1 MNIRIICIGD
11 ELLSGDTVNT
21 NLAFIG
27 EELANRGLN
36 VSAEN
41 CVPDDLDAIQGAI
54 RQADGADV
62 LIFIGGLGPTTDDL
76 TRAAVAGYLG
86 LQIRSDAT
94 LRQHIADYL
103 GERHKNHIPDGYLDI
118 QSQVIDTAELL
129 PNDNGTAPGQL
140 IRRNNALWAMLP
152 GPPREIKPM
161 FLNYLLPKILEKR
174 DSVVETLTVRVCAL
188 LESQVESKA
197 RHAIEGIPGLHF
209 AICIKKDCIMIRL
222 SKPSDENQ
230 QALDLA
236 KQRLQKEFGHFLLPD
251 ECLTTAHYLGLLL
264 KERHLMMATA
274 ESCTGGG
281 IAAAM
286 TDTAGSSEWIVGG
299 VVTYAN
305 EWKMNVLGVR
315 EETLQRHGA
324 VSEATVHQMLDGLQQ
339 RFDVQAGVA
348 VSGIAGPGGGTPE
361 KPVGTVVIGA
371 YAPHWR
377 CVKTFHFNGM
387 RDTVRQ
393 RTANAAINLLITG
406 LLETQK

>member
-27 EELANRGLN
+27 EELANHGLN
-36 VSAEN
+36 VAAET
-41 CVPDDLDAIQGAI
+41 CVPDDMDAIHNAI

-76 TRAAVAGYLG
+76 TRAAVASYLG
-86 LQIRSDAT
+86 LQIRVDES
-94 LRQHIADYL
+94 LKQRIVNYL
-103 GERHKNHIPDGYLDI
+103 GERRRNMADAYLDI

-129 PNDNGTAPGQL
+129 PNNNGTAPGQL
-140 IRRNNALWAMLP
+140 LRRGNALWALLP

-161 FLNYLLPKILEKR
+161 FINFLLPKILEKC
-174 DSVVETLTVRVCAL
+174 DCIVETLTVRVCAL
-188 LESQVESKA
+188 PESIVESKA
-197 RHAIEGIPGLHF
+197 RNAIQDISGLHF

-222 SKPSDENQ
+222 SKPSGENQ

-236 KQRLQKEFGHFLLPD
+236 KQRLQKEFGHYLLPD

-264 KERHLMMATA
+264 KDRHLMMATA

-315 EETLQRHGA
+315 AETLQQHGA
-324 VSEATVHQMLDGLQQ
+324 VSEATVHQMLDGLQM

-377 CVKTFHFNGM
+377 CVKTFHFSGL

-393 RTANAAINLLITG
+393 RTVNAAINLLITG
-406 LLETQK
+406 LLETSH

>member
-1 MNIRIICIGD
+1 RIICIGD

-36 VSAEN
+36 VSSET

-76 TRAAVAGYLG
+76 TRASVAGYLG
-86 LQIRSDAT
+86 LQIRSDET

-103 GERHKNHIPDGYLDI
+103 GERHKNRIPDGYLDI

-129 PNDNGTAPGQL
+129 SNDNGTAPGQL
-140 IRRNNALWAMLP
+140 IRHNNALWAMLP

-161 FLNYLLPKILEKR
+161 FLNYLLPKILERR

-197 RHAIEGIPGLHF
+197 RHAIEGISGLHF

-222 SKPSDENQ
+222 SKPEDENQ

-236 KQRLQKEFGHFLLPD
+236 KQRLQKEFGHYLLPD

-324 VSEATVHQMLDGLQQ
+324 VSEATVHQMLDGLQM
-339 RFDVQAGVA
+339 RFDVEAGVA

-377 CVKTFHFNGM
+377 CVKTFHFSGL

-393 RTANAAINLLITG
+393 RTVNAAINLLITG
-406 LLETQK
+406 LLETSH

>member
-27 EELANRGLN
+27 EELANHGLN
-36 VSAEN
+36 VVAET
-41 CVPDDLDAIQGAI
+41 CVPDDMDAIHNAI
-54 RQADGADV
+54 RQSDGADV

-76 TRAAVAGYLG
+76 TRAAVASYLG
-86 LQIRSDAT
+86 LQIRVDKSLKQRIT
-94 LRQHIADYL
+94 SYL
-103 GERHKNHIPDGYLDI
+103 GERRRNMADAYLDI

-129 PNDNGTAPGQL
+129 PNNNGTAPGQ
-140 IRRNNALWAMLP
+140 IIHRDNALWALLP

-161 FLNYLLPKILEKR
+161 FINFLLPKILEKC

-188 LESQVESKA
+188 PESIVESKA
-197 RHAIEGIPGLHF
+197 RHAIEGISGLHF

-222 SKPSDENQ
+222 SKPSDENP

-236 KQRLQKEFGHFLLPD
+236 KQRLQKEFGHYLLPD
-251 ECLTTAHYLGLLL
+251 ECLTMAHYLGILL

-324 VSEATVHQMLDGLQQ
+324 VSEATVHQMLDGLQM

-377 CVKTFHFNGM
+377 CVKTFHFSGL

-393 RTANAAINLLITG
+393 RTVNAAINLLITG
-406 LLETQK
+406 LLETSH

>member
-11 ELLSGDTVNT
+11 ELLSGDTINT
-21 NLAFIG
+21 NLAFVG

-36 VSAEN
+36 VASET
-41 CVPDDLDAIQGAI
+41 CVPDDLDAIQSAI

-62 LIFIGGLGPTTDDL
+62 LMFIGGLGPTTDDL

-86 LQIRSDAT
+86 LQIRVDES
-94 LRQHIADYL
+94 LKHHIINYL
-103 GERHKNHIPDGYLDI
+103 GERRRNMPDAYLDI

-129 PNDNGTAPGQL
+129 PNNNGTAPGQL

-161 FLNYLLPKILEKR
+161 FLNSLLPKIWEKC
-174 DSVVETLTVRVCAL
+174 DSIVETLTLRVCAL
-188 LESQVESKA
+188 PESQVESKA
-197 RHAIEGIPGLHF
+197 RHAIEGISGLHF

-222 SKPSDENQ
+222 SKPAGSDPQ
-230 QALDLA
+230 TLGLA
-236 KQRLQKEFGHFLLPD
+236 KQRLVKEFGHYLLPD
-251 ECLTTAHYLGLLL
+251 ECLSTAHYLGLLL
-264 KERHLMMATA
+264 KKRHLMMATA

-324 VSEATVHQMLDGLQQ
+324 VSEATVHQMLDGLQL
-339 RFDVQAGVA
+339 RFDVQAGMA
-348 VSGIAGPGGGTPE
+348 VSGIAGPGGGTPD

-406 LLETQK
+406 LLETQP

>member
-11 ELLSGDTVNT
+11 ELLSGDTINT

-27 EELANRGLN
+27 EELANHGLEI
-36 VSAEN
+36 SAES
-41 CVPDDLDAIQGAI
+41 CVPDDMAAIHSAI
-54 RQADGADV
+54 HQADGADV

-76 TRAAVAGYLG
+76 TRNAVATYLG
-86 LQIRSDAT
+86 LPIHGDPA
-94 LRQHIADYL
+94 LRRHIIDYL
-103 GERHKNHIPDGYLDI
+103 GERGKQIPDSYLDI
-118 QSQVIDTAELL
+118 QSQVIDRAELL
-129 PNDNGTAPGQL
+129 PNNNGTAPGQL
-140 IRRNNALWAMLP
+140 LRRDNALWAMLP

-161 FLNYLLPKILEKR
+161 FRDFLLPQILAKCDTLR
-174 DSVVETLTVRVCAL
+174 ETLTVRVCAL

-197 RHAIEGIPGLHF
+197 RRAIQDIPNLHF
-209 AICIKKDCIMIRL
+209 AICIKNDCIMIRL
-222 SKPSDENQ
+222 SKSVNTDTDTLP
-230 QALDLA
+230 LA
-236 KQRLQKEFGHFLLPD
+236 KQRLAKEFGHYLLPD
-251 ECLTTAHYLGLLL
+251 ECQTTAHYLGLLL

-315 EETLQRHGA
+315 EETLKQHGA
-324 VSEATVHQMLDGLQQ
+324 VSEATVHQMLDGLQK
-339 RFDVQAGVA
+339 RFDVQAAVA

-377 CVKTFHFNGM
+377 CVKTFHYNGL
-387 RDTVRQ
+387 RDTVRR
-393 RTANAAINLLITG
+393 RTINAAINLLITG
-406 LLETQK
+406 LLDTSSL

>member
-1 MNIRIICIGD
+1 MNIHIICIGD

-21 NLAFIG
+21 NLAFVG

-36 VSAEN
+36 VASET
-41 CVPDDLDAIQGAI
+41 CVPDDLDAIQSAI

-62 LIFIGGLGPTTDDL
+62 LMFIGGLGPTTDDL

-86 LQIRSDAT
+86 LKIHVDES
-94 LRQHIADYL
+94 LKQHILSYL
-103 GERHKNHIPDGYLDI
+103 GERRRNMADTYLDI

-129 PNDNGTAPGQL
+129 PNNNGTAPGQL

-161 FLNYLLPKILEKR
+161 FLNYLLPKILEKC
-174 DSVVETLTVRVCAL
+174 DNIVETLTVRVCSL
-188 LESQVESKA
+188 PESQVESKA
-197 RHAIEGIPGLHF
+197 RHALEGISGLHF

-222 SKPSDENQ
+222 SKPAESDP
-230 QALDLA
+230 QALGLA
-236 KQRLQKEFGHFLLPD
+236 KERLANEFGHFLLPD
-251 ECLTTAHYLGLLL
+251 ECLSTAHYLGLLL
-264 KERHLMMATA
+264 KKRHLMMATA

-299 VVTYAN
+299 IVTYAN
-305 EWKMNVLGVR
+305 EWKMNVLDVR

-324 VSEATVHQMLDGLQQ
+324 VSEATVHQMLDGLQM

-377 CVKTFHFNGM
+377 CVKVFHFNGM

-406 LLETQK
+406 LLETQP

>member
-27 EELANRGLN
+27 EELANHGLN
-36 VSAEN
+36 VAAET
-41 CVPDDLDAIQGAI
+41 CVPDDLDAIHNAI
-54 RQADGADV
+54 RQSDGADV

-76 TRAAVAGYLG
+76 TRAAVANYLG
-86 LQIRSDAT
+86 LQICVDEALKQRIIS
-94 LRQHIADYL
+94 YL
-103 GERHKNHIPDGYLDI
+103 GERRRNMADAYLDI

-129 PNDNGTAPGQL
+129 PNNNGTAPGQL
-140 IRRNNALWAMLP
+140 IRRGNALWALLP

-161 FLNYLLPKILEKR
+161 FINFLLPKILEKC
-174 DSVVETLTVRVCAL
+174 DSIVETLTVRVCAL
-188 LESQVESKA
+188 PESIVESKA
-197 RHAIEGIPGLHF
+197 RHAIEGISGLHF

-222 SKPSDENQ
+222 SKPADSNP

-236 KQRLQKEFGHFLLPD
+236 KQRLQKEFGLYLLPD
-251 ECLTTAHYLGLLL
+251 ECLTTAHYLGILL
-264 KERHLMMATA
+264 KDRHLMMATA

-324 VSEATVHQMLDGLQQ
+324 VSEATVHQMLDGLQM

-377 CVKTFHFNGM
+377 CVKTFHFSGL

-393 RTANAAINLLITG
+393 RTVNAAINLLITG
-406 LLETQK
+406 LLETSH

>member
-27 EELANRGLN
+27 EELANHGLN
-36 VSAEN
+36 VAAET
-41 CVPDDLDAIQGAI
+41 CVPDDLDAIHNAI

-76 TRAAVAGYLG
+76 TRAAVASYLG
-86 LQIRSDAT
+86 LQIRVDES
-94 LRQHIADYL
+94 LKQRIVNYL
-103 GERHKNHIPDGYLDI
+103 GERRRNMADAYLDI

-129 PNDNGTAPGQL
+129 PNNNGTAPGQL
-140 IRRNNALWAMLP
+140 LHRGNALWAMLP

-161 FLNYLLPKILEKR
+161 FINFLLPKILEKC
-174 DSVVETLTVRVCAL
+174 DSIVETLTVRVCAL
-188 LESQVESKA
+188 PESIVESKA
-197 RHAIEGIPGLHF
+197 RNAIQDISGLHF

-222 SKPSDENQ
+222 SKPAGSNP

-236 KQRLQKEFGHFLLPD
+236 KQRLQKEFGHYLLPD

-315 EETLQRHGA
+315 EETLQQHGA
-324 VSEATVHQMLDGLQQ
+324 VSEATVHQMLDGLQM

-377 CVKTFHFNGM
+377 CVKTFHFSGL

-393 RTANAAINLLITG
+393 RTVNAAINLLITG
-406 LLETQK
+406 LLETSH

>member
-27 EELANRGLN
+27 EELANHGLN
-36 VSAEN
+36 VAAET
-41 CVPDDLDAIQGAI
+41 CVPDDLDAIHNAI
-54 RQADGADV
+54 RQSDGADV

-76 TRAAVAGYLG
+76 TRAAVANYLG
-86 LQIRSDAT
+86 LQICVDEALKQRIIS
-94 LRQHIADYL
+94 YL
-103 GERHKNHIPDGYLDI
+103 GERRRNMADAYLDI

-129 PNDNGTAPGQL
+129 PNNNGTAPGQL
-140 IRRNNALWAMLP
+140 IRRGNALWALLP

-161 FLNYLLPKILEKR
+161 FINFLLPKILEKC
-174 DSVVETLTVRVCAL
+174 DSIVETLTVRVCAL
-188 LESQVESKA
+188 PESIVESKA
-197 RHAIEGIPGLHF
+197 RHAIEGISGLHF

-222 SKPSDENQ
+222 SKPADSNP

-236 KQRLQKEFGHFLLPD
+236 KQRLQKEFGLYLLPD
-251 ECLTTAHYLGLLL
+251 ECLTTAHYLGILL
-264 KERHLMMATA
+264 KDRHLMMATA

-305 EWKMNVLGVR
+305 EWKMNVLGVHEATR
-315 EETLQRHGA
+315 QRHGA
-324 VSEATVHQMLDGLQQ
+324 VSEATVHQMLDGLQM

-377 CVKTFHFNGM
+377 CVKTFHFSGL

-393 RTANAAINLLITG
+393 RTVNAAINLLITG
-406 LLETQK
+406 LLETSH

>member
-1 MNIRIICIGD
+1 MKIRIICIGD

-27 EELANRGLN
+27 EELANHGLN
-36 VSAEN
+36 VSAES
-41 CVPDDLDAIQGAI
+41 CVPDDMEAIHAAI
-54 RQADGADV
+54 READGADV

-76 TRAAVAGYLG
+76 TRSAVASYLG
-86 LQIRSDAT
+86 LPIRVDES
-94 LRQHIADYL
+94 LKQHIINYL
-103 GERHKNHIPDGYLDI
+103 GERRKNMADAYLDI
-118 QSQVIDTAELL
+118 QSQVIETAELL
-129 PNDNGTAPGQL
+129 PNNNGTAPGQL
-140 IRRNNALWAMLP
+140 LHRGDAIWAMLP

-161 FLNYLLPKILEKR
+161 FCDILLPKILEKR
-174 DSVVETLTVRVCAL
+174 DIAMETLTVRVCAL
-188 LESQVESKA
+188 PESIVESKA
-197 RHAIEGIPGLHF
+197 RDAIQDISGLHF
-209 AICIKKDCIMIRL
+209 AICIKKDCIMLRL
-222 SKPSDENQ
+222 SKPVNENP
-230 QALDLA
+230 QALPLA
-236 KQRLQKEFGHFLLPD
+236 KQRLQKAFGHHLLPD
-251 ECLTTAHYLGLLL
+251 CCLTTAHYLGLLL
-264 KERHLMMATA
+264 KERHLMIATA

-324 VSEATVHQMLDGLQQ
+324 VSEATVHQMLDGLQM
-339 RFDVQAGVA
+339 RFDAQAGVA

-377 CVKTFHFNGM
+377 CVKTFHFTGL
-387 RDTVRQ
+387 RDTIRQ
-393 RTANAAINLLITG
+393 RTINAAINLLISG
-406 LLETQK
+406 LLGVANA

>member
-21 NLAFIG
+21 NLAFVG
-27 EELANRGLN
+27 EELANHGLI
-36 VSAEN
+36 VAAET
-41 CVPDDLDAIQGAI
+41 CVPDDLDAIHNAI
-54 RQADGADV
+54 RQSDGADV

-76 TRAAVAGYLG
+76 TRAAVASYLG
-86 LQIRSDAT
+86 LQIRVDEALKQRIIS
-94 LRQHIADYL
+94 YL
-103 GERHKNHIPDGYLDI
+103 GERRRNMADAYLDI
-118 QSQVIDTAELL
+118 QSQVIDTAEFL
-129 PNDNGTAPGQL
+129 PNNNGTAPGQL
-140 IRRNNALWAMLP
+140 IRRGNALWALLP

-161 FLNYLLPKILEKR
+161 FSNFLLPKILEKC
-174 DSVVETLTVRVCAL
+174 DSIVETLTVRVCAL
-188 LESQVESKA
+188 PESIVESKA
-197 RHAIEGIPGLHF
+197 RHAIEGISGLHF

-222 SKPSDENQ
+222 SKPADSNP

-236 KQRLQKEFGHFLLPD
+236 KQRLQKAFGHYLLPD
-251 ECLTTAHYLGLLL
+251 ECLTTAHYLGILL
-264 KERHLMMATA
+264 KDRHLMMATA

-299 VVTYAN
+299 IVTYAN

-315 EETLQRHGA
+315 EETLQQHGA
-324 VSEATVHQMLDGLQQ
+324 VSEATVHQMLDGLQM

-377 CVKTFHFNGM
+377 CVKTFHFSGL

-406 LLETQK
+406 LLETKP

>member
-27 EELANRGLN
+27 EELANHGLN
-36 VSAEN
+36 VAAET
-41 CVPDDLDAIQGAI
+41 CVPDDMDAIHNAI
-54 RQADGADV
+54 RQSDGADV

-76 TRAAVAGYLG
+76 TRAAVASYLS
-86 LQIRSDAT
+86 LQIRVDEALKQRIIS
-94 LRQHIADYL
+94 YL
-103 GERHKNHIPDGYLDI
+103 GERRRNMADAYLDI

-129 PNDNGTAPGQL
+129 PNNNGTAPGQL
-140 IRRNNALWAMLP
+140 IRRGNALWALLP

-161 FLNYLLPKILEKR
+161 FINFLLPKILEKC
-174 DSVVETLTVRVCAL
+174 DSIVETLTVRVCAL
-188 LESQVESKA
+188 PESIVESKA
-197 RHAIEGIPGLHF
+197 RHAIDGISGLHF

-222 SKPSDENQ
+222 SKPAGENQ

-236 KQRLQKEFGHFLLPD
+236 KQRLQKEFGHYLLPD
-251 ECLTTAHYLGLLL
+251 ECLTTAHYLGILL
-264 KERHLMMATA
+264 KDRHLMMATA

-299 VVTYAN
+299 IVTYAN

-324 VSEATVHQMLDGLQQ
+324 VSEATVHQMLDGLQM

-348 VSGIAGPGGGTPE
+348 VSGIAGPGGGTPD

-377 CVKTFHFNGM
+377 CVKTFHFSGL

-406 LLETQK
+406 LFETQP

>member
-11 ELLSGDTVNT
+11 ELLSGDTINT

-36 VSAEN
+36 VASET
-41 CVPDDLDAIQGAI
+41 CVPDDLDAIQSAI

-76 TRAAVAGYLG
+76 TRSAVAGYLG
-86 LQIRSDAT
+86 LQIRVDEA
-94 LRQHIADYL
+94 LKQHIVSYL
-103 GERHKNHIPDGYLDI
+103 GERRRNMEDAYLAI

-140 IRRNNALWAMLP
+140 ICRNNALWAMLP

-161 FLNYLLPKILEKR
+161 FLNYLLPKILEKC
-174 DSVVETLTVRVCAL
+174 DDIVETLTVRVCAL
-188 LESQVESKA
+188 PESQVESKA
-197 RHAIEGIPGLHF
+197 RHAIDGISGLHF

-222 SKPSDENQ
+222 SKPAGSDP
-230 QALDLA
+230 QALGLA
-236 KQRLQKEFGHFLLPD
+236 RQRLAKEFGHYLLPD

-324 VSEATVHQMLDGLQQ
+324 VSEATVHQMLDGLQM

-387 RDTVRQ
+387 RDTIRQ
-393 RTANAAINLLITG
+393 RTVNAAINLLITG
-406 LLETQK
+406 LLATQP

>member
-27 EELANRGLN
+27 EELANHGLN
-36 VSAEN
+36 VAAET
-41 CVPDDLDAIQGAI
+41 CVPDDLDAIHNAI
-54 RQADGADV
+54 RQSDGADV

-76 TRAAVAGYLG
+76 TRAAVASYLG
-86 LQIRSDAT
+86 LQIRVDELLKQRIIS
-94 LRQHIADYL
+94 YL
-103 GERHKNHIPDGYLDI
+103 GERRRNMADAYLDI

-129 PNDNGTAPGQL
+129 PNNNGTAPGQL
-140 IRRNNALWAMLP
+140 IRCGNALWALLP

-161 FLNYLLPKILEKR
+161 FINFLLPKILEKC
-174 DSVVETLTVRVCAL
+174 DSIVETLTVRVCAL
-188 LESQVESKA
+188 PESIVESKA
-197 RHAIEGIPGLHF
+197 RHAIEGISGLHF

-222 SKPSDENQ
+222 SKPADSNP

-236 KQRLQKEFGHFLLPD
+236 KQCLQKEFGHYLLPD
-251 ECLTTAHYLGLLL
+251 ECLTTAHYLGILL
-264 KERHLMMATA
+264 KDRHLMMATA

-305 EWKMNVLGVR
+305 EWKMNVLGVH

-324 VSEATVHQMLDGLQQ
+324 VSEATVHQMLDGLQM

-377 CVKTFHFNGM
+377 CVKTFHFSGL

-393 RTANAAINLLITG
+393 RTVNAAINLLITG
-406 LLETQK
+406 LLETSH

>member
-27 EELANRGLN
+27 EELANHGLN
-36 VSAEN
+36 VVAET
-41 CVPDDLDAIQGAI
+41 CVPDDMDAIHNAI
-54 RQADGADV
+54 RQSDGADV

-76 TRAAVAGYLG
+76 TRAAVASYLG
-86 LQIRSDAT
+86 LQIRVDESLKQRIT
-94 LRQHIADYL
+94 SYL
-103 GERHKNHIPDGYLDI
+103 GERRRNMADAYLDI

-129 PNDNGTAPGQL
+129 PNNNGTAPGQ
-140 IRRNNALWAMLP
+140 IIHRDNALWALLP

-161 FLNYLLPKILEKR
+161 FSNFLLPKILEKC

-188 LESQVESKA
+188 PESIVESKA
-197 RHAIEGIPGLHF
+197 RHAIEGISGLHF

-222 SKPSDENQ
+222 SKPSDENP

-236 KQRLQKEFGHFLLPD
+236 KQRLQKEFGHYLLPD
-251 ECLTTAHYLGLLL
+251 ECLTMAHYLGILL

-324 VSEATVHQMLDGLQQ
+324 VSEATVHQMLDGLQM

-377 CVKTFHFNGM
+377 CVNTFHFSGL

-393 RTANAAINLLITG
+393 RTVNAAINLLITG
-406 LLETQK
+406 LLETSH

>member
-27 EELANRGLN
+27 EELANHGLN
-36 VSAEN
+36 VAAET
-41 CVPDDLDAIQGAI
+41 CVPDDLDAIRNAI
-54 RQADGADV
+54 RQSDGADV

-76 TRAAVAGYLG
+76 TRAAVASYLG
-86 LQIRSDAT
+86 LQICVDESLKQRIIS
-94 LRQHIADYL
+94 YL
-103 GERHKNHIPDGYLDI
+103 GERRRNMADAYLDI

-129 PNDNGTAPGQL
+129 PNNNGTAPGQL
-140 IRRNNALWAMLP
+140 IRRGNALWALLP

-161 FLNYLLPKILEKR
+161 FINFLLPKILEKC
-174 DSVVETLTVRVCAL
+174 DSIVETLTVRVCAL
-188 LESQVESKA
+188 PESIVESKA
-197 RHAIEGIPGLHF
+197 RHAIEGISGLHF

-222 SKPSDENQ
+222 SKPADSNP

-236 KQRLQKEFGHFLLPD
+236 KQRLQKEFGHYLLPD
-251 ECLTTAHYLGLLL
+251 ECLTTAHYLGILL
-264 KERHLMMATA
+264 KDRHLMMATA

-315 EETLQRHGA
+315 KETLQRHGA
-324 VSEATVHQMLDGLQQ
+324 VSEATVHQMLDGLQM

-377 CVKTFHFNGM
+377 CVKTFHFSGL

-393 RTANAAINLLITG
+393 RTVNAAINLLITG
-406 LLETQK
+406 LLETSH